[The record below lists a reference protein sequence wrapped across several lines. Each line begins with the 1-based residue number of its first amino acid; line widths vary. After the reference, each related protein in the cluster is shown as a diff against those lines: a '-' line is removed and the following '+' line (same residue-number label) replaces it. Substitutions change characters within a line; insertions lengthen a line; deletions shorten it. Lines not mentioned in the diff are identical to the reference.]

1 MEVKIYLT
9 EEAIDKLLKAK
20 GYEVKEVLVHYPK
33 FHYTTEGKY
42 GKYWRKI
49 VYPKDNKP
57 KLLDKEFITSFDID
71 GMTYEKVVND
81 LFNEV
86 LIEKL
91 LN

>member
-9 EEAIDKLLKAK
+9 EETIDKLLKAK

-42 GKYWRKI
+42 GKFYRKI
-49 VYPKDNKP
+49 VYPTNDKP
-57 KLLDKEFITSFDID
+57 KVLDKEFITSFDID
-71 GMTYEKVVND
+71 GMDYKTVVTN

>member
-1 MEVKIYLT
+1 
-9 EEAIDKLLKAK
+9 
-20 GYEVKEVLVHYPK
+20 LVHFPK

-42 GKYWRKI
+42 GKYLKKI

-57 KLLDKEFITSFDID
+57 KVLDKEIITSFDID
-71 GMTYEKVVND
+71 GMDYETVVTN

-91 LN
+91 LK